1 MIEVSDAGPVRRLAL
16 ARPPVNALD
25 EALMRRLAA
34 EVARAHA
41 DGCGGIILTGAGSRY
56 TGGLDLEVLRSGDAT
71 ALRGLLAAFFDLL
84 ETLATSTLPLV
95 AAINGGS
102 PAGGAVLA
110 LFCDVRL
117 MVDGPFRIGL
127 NEVRV
132 GLYPGPLILD
142 VLERVVG
149 RHRAGRLLSEGTML
163 TPTEALAHGLV
174 DQVTDAEQLMAAA
187 EAWLTSVLALPQT
200 AYRQT
205 RALVRAP
212 LIDRVR
218 VGGSAGRASLL
229 DDLVAHWTEP
239 SARALLAELMSRR
252 GPRA

>member
-1 MIEVSDAGPVRRLAL
+1 MIEITDAGSVRRLAL

-25 EALMRRLAA
+25 EPLLRRLAS
-34 EVARAHA
+34 EVTRAHA
-41 DGCGGIILTGAGSRY
+41 DGVGGLILTGGGGRY
-56 TGGLDLEVLRSGDAT
+56 TGGLDLDVLRTGDAA

-84 ETLATSTLPLV
+84 DTLAASPLPLV

-110 LFCDVRL
+110 LYCDLRL

-132 GLYPGPLILD
+132 GLYPGALILD
-142 VLERVVG
+142 VLGNVVG
-149 RHRAGRLLSEGTML
+149 RHRAGRLLSEGSML
-163 TPTEALAHGLV
+163 SPAEALSVGLV
-174 DQVTDAEQLMAAA
+174 DQVTDAEHLMVGAH
-187 EAWLTSVLALPQT
+187 AWLTNVLALPQT
-200 AYRQT
+200 VFRQT

-212 LIDRVR
+212 LIERMKT
-218 VGGSAGRASLL
+218 GGPEGRAALL

-239 SARALLAELMSRR
+239 AARALLVRLTDRGTRR
-252 GPRA
+252 